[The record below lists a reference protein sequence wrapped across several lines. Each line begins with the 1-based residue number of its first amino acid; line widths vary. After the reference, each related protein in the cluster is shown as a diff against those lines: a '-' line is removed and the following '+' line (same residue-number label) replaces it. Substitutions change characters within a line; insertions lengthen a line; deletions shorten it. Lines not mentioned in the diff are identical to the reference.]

1 MKATSLRLLQG
12 FLIAGCAAAENAYLY
27 TLDIKPRQLS
37 SSISSSIDSET
48 ANAILTRRL
57 GGTES
62 TRLGPVDNLRLE
74 HLNNY
79 GGQQTLQLFGD
90 ETSASASD
98 RLIIAIEGY
107 DGKWQ
112 DVPRVFARFATA
124 DMASS
129 RGAFN
134 ESTWHHG

>member
-12 FLIAGCAAAENAYLY
+12 LLIAGCAAAQNAYLY
-27 TLDIKPRQLS
+27 TLDIKPQQTS

-62 TRLGPVDNLRLE
+62 ARLGRVDNLFLE

-79 GGQQTLQLFGD
+79 GGQQTLHLFGD
-90 ETSASASD
+90 EISSSASD

-112 DVPRVFARFATA
+112 DIYHNSLHV
-124 DMASS
+124 
-129 RGAFN
+129 
-134 ESTWHHG
+134 